1 MTRTTYLLLEIGDD
15 VLPVLLL
22 LQASEGHLGTRDILR
37 NRHEH
42 QHRNK
47 HNTNIAAHL
56 FGVFEV
62 LEKSVLVPCDTLV
75 DVGRG
80 VREALCL
87 SGLAAEQTV
96 EQGKR
101 KCQSF
106 CPAKYGEMWHFG
118 VNSPVKVWADLVR
131 TACLEGM
138 ALRAARLEERSTLA
152 SVTCRKKEKKH
163 QHQKPSP
170 TESG

>member
-37 NRHEH
+37 NRHQH

-80 VREALCL
+80 VREALRL

-106 CPAKYGEMWHFG
+106 CPAKYGE
-118 VNSPVKVWADLVR
+118 
-131 TACLEGM
+131 
-138 ALRAARLEERSTLA
+138 
-152 SVTCRKKEKKH
+152 
-163 QHQKPSP
+163 
-170 TESG
+170 SGISE